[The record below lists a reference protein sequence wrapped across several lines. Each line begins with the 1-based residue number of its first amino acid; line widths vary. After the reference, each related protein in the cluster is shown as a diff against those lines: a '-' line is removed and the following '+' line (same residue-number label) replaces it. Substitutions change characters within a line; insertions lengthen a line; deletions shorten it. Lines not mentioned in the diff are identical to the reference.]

1 MTSGQLNCPLG
12 FYLLKGLLEDEM
24 TDTHQD
30 FGEQFVRLALE
41 IDKHLP
47 GYVDAYFGPEDWK
60 ARSQQGGKQPLSNLT
75 DQINQLAKDIS
86 QADALDPQRRDY
98 LARHLTAMQMSL
110 RLLSGDNVSLADEA
124 EALYDVRPKWQE
136 EANFEE
142 AHKLLE
148 EVLPSGGSLR
158 ERMLAWKRSLEIP
171 VEKAK
176 ELLPIITEKLR
187 TLANQKF
194 NLPEGESFT
203 VEFVSDQPW
212 MAYNWYLGNSKSRID
227 INTDIPMRVSSL
239 PDLIAHEGYPGHHTD
254 LSIKEKKLVDE
265 LRYYE
270 FTVNLLKAPSAVMA
284 EGIAEN
290 ALETLL
296 TEEEREEWFRAEILP
311 YAGMSHIDPKR
322 MLAERKARRKLSG
335 VAGNAA
341 FMLHDQRKSEE
352 EIIQYLQRYDL
363 ASFSE
368 ARQTIRFIS
377 NPLDR
382 SYIFTY
388 HVGYELL
395 EELFQGVDR
404 DTYFKRLIEEPVTPS
419 QVRKWIANKNHLN

>member
-1 MTSGQLNCPLG
+1 
-12 FYLLKGLLEDEM
+12 M

-30 FGEQFVRLALE
+30 VGEQFVRLALE

-60 ARSQQGGKQPLSNLT
+60 AQVQQDGKQPLSDLT
-75 DQINQLAKDIS
+75 DQINQLAKEIS
-86 QADALDPQRRDY
+86 QADGLDAQRRDY
-98 LARHLTAMQMSL
+98 LDRHLTAMRMSV
-110 RLLSGDNVSLADEA
+110 RVLSGEKVSLADEA
-124 EALYDVRPKWQE
+124 EALYDVRPEWQE

-158 ERMLAWKRSLEIP
+158 ERMLAWKKSLEIP

-176 ELLPIITEKLR
+176 ELLPMIIKKLR
-187 TLANQKF
+187 TLTDQKF
-194 NLPEGESFT
+194 KLPKGESFT

-212 MAYNWYLGNSKSRID
+212 AAYNWYLGNSKSRID

-254 LSIKEKKLVDE
+254 LSLKEQKLVDQ

-270 FTVNLLKAPSAVMA
+270 FTVALLKAPSAVIA
-284 EGIAEN
+284 EGIATS
-290 ALETLL
+290 ALETAL
-296 TEEEREEWFRAEILP
+296 TDEKREEWLREEILP

-322 MLAERKARRKLSG
+322 ILAVRKAGRKMSR
-335 VAGNAA
+335 ASGNAA
-341 FMLHDQRKSEE
+341 FMLHDQGKSEE
-352 EIIQYLQRYDL
+352 EIMQYLQRYNL
-363 ASFSE
+363 SSEKE

-382 SYIFTY
+382 SYTFNY
-388 HVGYELL
+388 DVGYDLL

-404 DTYFKRLIEEPVTPS
+404 DIYFKRLIEEPVTPS
-419 QVRKWIANKNHLN
+419 QIRQWIQNGRHVN